1 MRLTMQ
7 TVPIVN
13 CVEEIASH
21 ATVRTSTIRCYMPPP
36 LTASNLRP
44 RLRRDR
50 ELTAEAASLLMRLDL
65 ALREARAD
73 WNEDRFRRL
82 MRLRPRVVARLRRRW
97 EILNP
102 QPRIPLG
109 TLHRRYHAN
118 LACHLYEPRQ

>member
-1 MRLTMQ
+1 MQ

-21 ATVRTSTIRCYMPPP
+21 ATVRTSTIRCYMLPP

-50 ELTAEAASLLMRLDL
+50 ELTAQAASLLMRLDL
-65 ALREARAD
+65 ELREARAD
-73 WNEDRFRRL
+73 WKEDRFRRL
-82 MRLRPRVVARLRRRW
+82 MRLRPKVVMRLQRRW
-97 EILNP
+97 ERLDP

-109 TLHRRYHAN
+109 SLRRRYHAN
-118 LACHLYEPRQ
+118 IAGHLHPISQD